1 MITEKKDYLFDL
13 LDDLNIL
20 YNTLKNNKKLIEQEF
35 DNLLKEVAVYKTRI
49 NYDPDVKLLLDIL
62 QKHEHEKSVGAYER
76 LLSALLQ
83 DVLPGDRKVLMDLTT
98 ERGVSSLN
106 ITIKKGDNPPEDP
119 YNGNGGSVSN
129 VLSVG
134 LRLIALVR
142 SGKRRFMVL
151 DEADC
156 WIKPILIPRFANVIQ
171 EMSERMG
178 LQVLM
183 ISHHDDKNFACLPY
197 RLQINKTDFG
207 IETEWAIESESP
219 VWNDEDDGFRSIM
232 LSNFQAHSNTFI
244 PLSPGITLL
253 MGDNDIG
260 KSSIVSA
267 LRAVFYGES
276 DDSVIKHYEP
286 STKVT
291 VDMGNGKALF
301 WERKFGKGSPKD
313 PKEVYTLIDIN
324 NGYDLDN
331 PLHRTEG
338 AKYLPEWLEEET
350 GIGLID
356 GLDVQIGHQ
365 KKPIFLL
372 DQAGSVRAK
381 ALAIGSDSSYVQK
394 MMKLSKE
401 EMSEAKTS
409 IKNAEKTLERF
420 QRNLIALKNI
430 SNHADFFEND
440 STKSYKK
447 KIDYLDT
454 FLNKYT
460 VIKHKWE
467 ECLFLTESFK
477 VLDEIP
483 EAPEIPELF
492 NLLPLKDLQ
501 RKWSDYAHSVNTLD
515 IIEKMEKSEDLNYD
529 FSDSEKMRNL
539 LSRWER
545 TEDESIKYRGLNSVE
560 KTPESNLHIES
571 VELKYLLS
579 DWKKTQKKTEFFE
592 KLISSEKTADIEL
605 RNINS
610 FRQLLNRWKDK
621 EKEGK
626 FLEQVIVS
634 LKEKEDEINDTILN
648 EFPICPTCKRPWDNE
663 HKD

>member
-1 MITEKKDYLFDL
+1 MTTIKKDYLFDL

-20 YNTLKNNKKLIEQEF
+20 YNTLKNNKKLIKQEYE
-35 DNLLKEVAVYKTRI
+35 NLLKDVAGYKTRI
-49 NYDPDVKLLLDIL
+49 NYDPDVKILLDIL

-83 DVLPGDRKVLMDLTT
+83 DVLPGDRQVIMELST
-98 ERGVSSLN
+98 ERGVSSLG
-106 ITIKKGDNPPEDP
+106 ISIKKGNNPPEDP
-119 YNGNGGSVSN
+119 YSGNGGSVSN

-134 LRLIALVR
+134 LRLIALIR

-183 ISHHDDKNFACLPY
+183 ISHHDDKHFSCLPY
-197 RLQINKTDFG
+197 RLQLNKTEMG
-207 IETEWAIESESP
+207 IETEWAIESDIP
-219 VWNDEDDGFRSIM
+219 IWNDDEDGFRSIM

-276 DDSVIKHYEP
+276 DDSMIKHYEP

-291 VDMGNGKALF
+291 IDMGEGKALF

-338 AKYLPEWLEEET
+338 AKHLPEWLEEEI

-372 DQAGSVRAK
+372 DQPGSVRAK

-394 MMKLSKE
+394 MMKISKD

-409 IKNAEKTLERF
+409 IKNAEKNLERF
-420 QRNLIALKNI
+420 QRNLLSLKTI
-430 SNHADFFEND
+430 EEHADFFETD
-440 STKSYKK
+440 ALKSYKR
-447 KIDYLDT
+447 KIDYLND
-454 FLNKYT
+454 FLEKYSI
-460 VIKHKWE
+460 IKNKWE
-467 ECLFLTESFK
+467 ECLFLKDSFEI
-477 VLDEIP
+477 LDYTPAINS
-483 EAPEIPELF
+483 IPELEDLKPYRKLSDAWSNYININRELSLLESINPSVEVDYDF
-492 NLLPLKDLQ
+492 NSSSKLKELLIKWKNSKKECEKYKNLSSLNKSFDPELNIETKELNSILKKWKYTRDKVNLFKDLDIQ
-501 RKWSDYAHSVNTLD
+501 NKTQNIELENNEKYKILLDKWDGLNRD
-515 IIEKMEKSEDLNYD
+515 ITDINADL
-529 FSDSEKMRNL
+529 EAVKK
-539 LSRWER
+539 E
-545 TEDESIKYRGLNSVE
+545 EESIN
-560 KTPESNLHIES
+560 
-571 VELKYLLS
+571 
-579 DWKKTQKKTEFFE
+579 
-592 KLISSEKTADIEL
+592 
-605 RNINS
+605 NIIM
-610 FRQLLNRWKDK
+610 K
-621 EKEGK
+621 
-626 FLEQVIVS
+626 
-634 LKEKEDEINDTILN
+634 
-648 EFPICPTCKRPWDNE
+648 EFPICPTCKRPWDSE